1 MPYTPDYSEHYPL
14 ISVAICTH
22 NRAERLQLALEAL
35 KKQSL
40 PQEVFE
46 VLIVDNLSKD
56 NTKQICDQY
65 SQDFIHFYYI
75 YEPILGLS
83 KARNTALKAAKG
95 DYIAYLDD
103 DAIPCVIWL
112 EAILETF
119 KTVEPIPVCV
129 GGPIYGLWEIPTFN
143 WVEEYSDIASY
154 FTTLDYGS
162 NPCWFPLQRFPYGAN
177 MTYRRDALSEVGGFC
192 EQLGRKGK
200 SLLSQEE
207 LLLNLALEQKGEK
220 FYYHPKASVEHWI
233 SQERINLNWLLRR
246 SYWQGRSEAISEQHL
261 GKSIK
266 QQRQESVV
274 KLLNFRRIIAQI
286 LPNQQRR
293 IVTRSRMWRSWG
305 YFYQVWLRKTSEQ

>member
-1 MPYTPDYSEHYPL
+1 
-14 ISVAICTH
+14 
-22 NRAERLQLALEAL
+22 
-35 KKQSL
+35 
-40 PQEVFE
+40 
-46 VLIVDNLSKD
+46 
-56 NTKQICDQY
+56 
-65 SQDFIHFYYI
+65 
-75 YEPILGLS
+75 
-83 KARNTALKAAKG
+83 
-95 DYIAYLDD
+95 
-103 DAIPCVIWL
+103 
-112 EAILETF
+112 
-119 KTVEPIPVCV
+119 
-129 GGPIYGLWEIPTFN
+129 
-143 WVEEYSDIASY
+143 
-154 FTTLDYGS
+154 
-162 NPCWFPLQRFPYGAN
+162 

-286 LPNQQRR
+286 LPDKKRR
-293 IVTRSRMWRSWG
+293 IVTRSRIWRSWG
-305 YFYQVWLRKTSEQ
+305 YFYQVWFN